1 MAVQRLLYTSR
12 IVDDDAIRGETIA
25 RQIAETSAIRNLA
38 EGLTGSLAYI
48 DGHFIQVLEGDQRP
62 IEETFERICCDFRHY
77 DLKLID
83 CQTMPTRQFA
93 EWNMACLVDVEG
105 NAVGR
110 REALTEIRLLAT
122 LNVREAVTQM
132 RKLLDETGSAAAAA

>member
-1 MAVQRLLYTSR
+1 MTVQRLFYTSR
-12 IVDDDAIRGETIA
+12 IVDEDEVRGAAIA

-38 EGLTGSLAYI
+38 DGLTGSLAYI

-62 IEETFERICCDFRHY
+62 LEETFERICCDFRHY

-83 CQTMPTRQFA
+83 CQTAPSRLFA
-93 EWNMACLVDVEG
+93 EWSMACLVDTDG
-105 NAVGR
+105 AALDR
-110 REALTEIRLLAT
+110 HEALSEIRLLAT

-132 RKLLDETGSAAAAA
+132 RRLLEESDKAAFAA